1 MLYKSCD
8 SIKMIRRTDPVIA
21 KNLLRLPTTTS
32 KGRIFNIVVKGEIVN
47 YLQSMAGLK
56 LEGGAFL
63 LNAKYLPGI
72 NCINTVMRIGNHS
85 INTIIQKLEEE
96 KTK

>member
-21 KNLLRLPTTTS
+21 
-32 KGRIFNIVVKGEIVN
+32 KGEIVN

-63 LNAKYLPGI
+63 LNAKYLFGI
-72 NCINTVMRIGNHS
+72 NCINTVMRIGNHP